1 MNMTMKV
8 NVLPIPNVVFF
19 PHASL
24 PIFVVDEVYVRMIKD
39 CIEKGELLVVTMA
52 EHHGV
57 YKSFDE
63 YGHKKIG
70 SAGKPIVLEELPDG
84 TLKVL
89 IKGVC
94 RVSLKTVVQNL
105 PYLVCEADEL
115 HDSIESEQM
124 LGSQVERLKDILNSW
139 LCENIPDSVE
149 REIFSQ
155 SLISIYHIIDYVC
168 MFLIRDRDIRQLLL
182 ENTSLYE
189 RIQMLNTL
197 LQEPHPY
204 LENQSVV
211 SAIKSYEILEK
222 TAKFGH

>member
-1 MNMTMKV
+1 MGMTLKV

-24 PIFVVDEVYVRMIKD
+24 PIFVVDQVYVRMIRD
-39 CIEKGELLVVTMA
+39 CIENNELLVVTMA

-57 YKSFDE
+57 YKSFNE
-63 YGHKKIG
+63 YGHKKVG
-70 SAGKPIVLEELPDG
+70 SAGRPIILEELPDG

-94 RVSLKTVVQNL
+94 RVTLETVIQNL
-105 PYLVCEADEL
+105 PYLVCEAEEL
-115 HDSIESEQM
+115 HDEIETETM
-124 LGSQVERLKDILNSW
+124 MGPQVERLRDILNSW
-139 LCENIPDSVE
+139 LGDNIPDSVE
-149 REIFSQ
+149 REIFCQ

-182 ENTSLYE
+182 ENRSLYE

-204 LENQSVV
+204 IENPNAV

>member
-1 MNMTMKV
+1 MTMKV

-24 PIFVVDEVYVRMIKD
+24 PIFVVDQVYLRMIKD
-39 CIEKGELLVVTMA
+39 CIDKGELLVVTMA

-57 YKSFDE
+57 YKSFNE
-63 YGHKKIG
+63 YGHKKVG
-70 SAGKPIVLEELPDG
+70 SAGKPIILEELPDG
-84 TLKVL
+84 TIKVL

-94 RVSLKTVVQNL
+94 RVSLGTVIQNL
-105 PYLVCEADEL
+105 PYLVCEAEEL
-115 HDSIESEQM
+115 HDIIESEV
-124 LGSQVERLKDILNSW
+124 LIGPKVERLREILNSW
-139 LCENIPDSVE
+139 LTENIPDSVE

-189 RIQMLNTL
+189 RIQMLDTL

-204 LENQSVV
+204 IENPSAV